1 MASDDHNERDR
12 EANRLS
18 GRLSR
23 YAKVGTGVGSAA
35 ARVAAGRAFSSAGGS
50 DMGAEA
56 RLFRQALGTLK
67 GPLMKVAQLLATI
80 PEALPAEFAE
90 ELAQLQNE
98 APAMG
103 WPFVRRRM
111 AAELGADWQSK
122 FGSFER
128 EAAAAASLG
137 QVHRAASLEGKP
149 LACKLQYPDMAS
161 AVEADLSQLKV
172 LFALHRQMSRAIDTT
187 EIAGEIGAR
196 LREELDY
203 EREAAHMRLY
213 RDVLTERPTIRVPE
227 LEPDLC
233 TRRLITMSWL
243 DGRKLLTFKEADE
256 DTRNL
261 LCRHMFDA
269 WWRPFTSHGVI
280 HGDPHLGNYTAWEE
294 DGAVRGLNLL
304 DFGCIRV
311 FPPSFVR
318 GVVELYRG
326 LQREDRDQIVHAYEI
341 WGFKGLNDELI
352 DILNVWA
359 RFIYGPLLT
368 DKVMAISDGSSSA
381 AQYGRS
387 QAFAVHKELKEK
399 GPVRVP
405 KEFVFM
411 DRAAIGLGSVF
422 IHLRARMNFHQLFE
436 DALASWP
443 LETVGE
449 RQQQALDAAGVAPQ
463 IEAA

>member
-1 MASDDHNERDR
+1 MSDKPNQKDP
-12 EANRLS
+12 EANSLS

-35 ARVAAGRAFSSAGGS
+35 ARVAAGRAFSSGNNHS
-50 DMGAEA
+50 AEA
-56 RLFRQALGTLK
+56 KLFRQALGSLK

-111 AAELGADWQSK
+111 AAELGADWQDK
-122 FGSFER
+122 FKSFER
-128 EAAAAASLG
+128 EATAAASLG
-137 QVHRAASLEGKP
+137 QVHRAVSHAGEV

-161 AVEADLSQLKV
+161 AVEADLSQLKM
-172 LFALHRQMSRAIDTT
+172 LFALHRQISKAIDTT

-203 EREAAHMRLY
+203 VREAAHMRLY
-213 RDVLTERPTIRVPE
+213 KAVLADRPDIHIPE
-227 LEPDLC
+227 LHEDLS
-233 TRRLITMSWL
+233 TARLITMQWL
-243 DGRKLLTFKEADE
+243 EGRKLLEFKDATQDV
-256 DTRNL
+256 RNL
-261 LCRHMFDA
+261 LCRNMFDA

-280 HGDPHLGNYTAWEE
+280 HGDPHLGNYTAWS
-294 DGAVRGLNLL
+294 DDKGVPQGLNLL
-304 DFGCIRV
+304 DFGCVRV
-311 FPPSFVR
+311 FPPSFVQ

-326 LQREDRDQIVHAYEI
+326 LQADDRDRIVSAYDI
-341 WGFKGLNDELI
+341 WGFKGLNNELI

-368 DKVMAISDGSSSA
+368 DKVMSISDGSGSA
-381 AQYGRS
+381 AQYGRQ
-387 QAFAVHKELKEK
+387 QAFAVHTQLKEK

-405 KEFVFM
+405 REFVFM

-422 IHLRARMNFHQLFE
+422 IHLRAEMNFHQLFE
-436 DALASWP
+436 TALQSHE
-443 LETVGE
+443 LRSVGE
-449 RQQQALDAAGVAPQ
+449 RQARALQAAGVAPA
-463 IEAA
+463 IEAL

>member
-1 MASDDHNERDR
+1 VSSNRGDKDT

-35 ARVAAGRAFSSAGGS
+35 AKVAAGRAFSSGNSQA
-50 DMGAEA
+50 AEA
-56 RLFRQALGTLK
+56 RLFRQALGSLK

-80 PEALPAEFAE
+80 PEVLPADFAE

-111 AAELGADWQSK
+111 AAELGSDWQDK
-122 FGSFER
+122 FASFER

-137 QVHRAASLEGKP
+137 QVHKAMSHSGEQ

-172 LFALHRQMSRAIDTT
+172 LFALHRQFSKAIDTT

-203 EREAAHMRLY
+203 DREAGHMRLY
-213 RDVLTERPTIRVPE
+213 KAVLADRPDIHIPE
-227 LEPDLC
+227 LHQELC
-233 TRRLITMSWL
+233 TSRLITMQWL
-243 DGRKLLTFKEADE
+243 EGRKLLEFKEDVQ
-256 DTRNL
+256 DVRNL
-261 LCRHMFDA
+261 LCRNMFDA

-280 HGDPHLGNYTAWEE
+280 HGDPHLGNYTAWSE
-294 DGAVRGLNLL
+294 GAGAPQGLNLL
-304 DFGCIRV
+304 DYGCVRV
-311 FPPSFVR
+311 FPPSFVK

-326 LQREDRDQIVHAYEI
+326 LQADNRDQIVSAYEI
-341 WGFKGLNDELI
+341 WGFTGLNNELI

-368 DKVMAISDGSSSA
+368 DKVLSISDGSGSA
-381 AQYGRS
+381 AQYGRQ
-387 QAFAVHKELKEK
+387 QAFTVHKQLKEK

-405 KEFVFM
+405 REFVFM

-422 IHLRARMNFHQLFE
+422 IHLRAEMNFHRLFE
-436 DALASWP
+436 EALHSHN

-449 RQQQALDAAGVAPQ
+449 RQEKALRAAGVSPAL
-463 IEAA
+463 EAG

>member
-1 MASDDHNERDR
+1 MASDDHNERDK
-12 EANRLS
+12 EANRLT

-35 ARVAAGRAFSSAGGS
+35 ARVAAGRAFSSAGNN

-111 AAELGADWQSK
+111 AAELGGDWQSK

-137 QVHRAASLEGKP
+137 QVHRATSLDGRP

-161 AVEADLSQLKV
+161 AVEADLSQLKM

-203 EREAAHMRLY
+203 QREAAHMRLY
-213 RDVLTERPTIRVPE
+213 RDVLVERPTIRVPQLE
-227 LEPDLC
+227 LDLC
-233 TRRLITMSWL
+233 TRRLISMSWL
-243 DGRKLLTFKEADE
+243 DGRKLLEFKEADE

-304 DFGCIRV
+304 DSAASGCFHRR
-311 FPPSFVR
+311 SSWR
-318 GVVELYRG
+318 GGAVPGLAARGPGPDRARLRDLG
-326 LQREDRDQIVHAYEI
+326 LQGAERRADRHSQRLGTVHLWATAERQGDGDFGWLVI
-341 WGFKGLNDELI
+341 GCAVWPQPSVHRAQGAEGKRPGAGAERVRVHGPRGNRAGLGVHSPARADEL
-352 DILNVWA
+352 
-359 RFIYGPLLT
+359 P
-368 DKVMAISDGSSSA
+368 SA
-381 AQYGRS
+381 VSKTRWQAGRW
-387 QAFAVHKELKEK
+387 
-399 GPVRVP
+399 R
-405 KEFVFM
+405 
-411 DRAAIGLGSVF
+411 R
-422 IHLRARMNFHQLFE
+422 
-436 DALASWP
+436 
-443 LETVGE
+443 
-449 RQQQALDAAGVAPQ
+449 
-463 IEAA
+463 

>member
-1 MASDDHNERDR
+1 MADDQGGNADK

-23 YAKVGTGVGSAA
+23 YARVGTGVGSAA
-35 ARVAAGRAFSSAGGS
+35 ARVAAGRAFSSGGN
-50 DMGAEA
+50 DIAAEA
-56 RLFRQALGTLK
+56 RLFRQALGSLK

-111 AAELGADWQSK
+111 AAELGPDWQAR

-137 QVHRAASLEGKP
+137 QVHRATSLAGEP

-161 AVEADLSQLKV
+161 AVEADLSQLKM

-203 EREAAHMRLY
+203 LREVAHMRLY
-213 RDVLTERPTIRVPE
+213 AAVLIDRPTIRVPE
-227 LEPDLC
+227 PVESLS
-233 TRRLITMSWL
+233 TSRLITMQWL
-243 DGRKLLTFKEADE
+243 DGRKLLEFKQDDE
-256 DTRNL
+256 DVRNL
-261 LCRHMFDA
+261 LCKHMFDA

-280 HGDPHLGNYTAWEE
+280 HGDPHLGNYTAWEQ
-294 DGAVRGLNLL
+294 DGQVKGLNLL

-311 FPPSFVR
+311 FPPSFVK
-318 GVVELYRG
+318 GVVELYHG

-381 AQYGRS
+381 AQYGRQ
-387 QAFAVHKELKEK
+387 QAFTVHKQLKEK

-436 DALASWP
+436 DALATWDVT
-443 LETVGE
+443 TVGD
-449 RQQQALDAAGVAPQ
+449 RQRDALKLAGVAPQ

>member
-1 MASDDHNERDR
+1 MSSNHEDKDT
-12 EANRLS
+12 EANSLS
-18 GRLSR
+18 GRLAR

-35 ARVAAGRAFSSAGGS
+35 ARVAAGRAFSSGNSQAT
-50 DMGAEA
+50 EA
-56 RLFRQALGTLK
+56 RLFRQALGSLK

-80 PEALPAEFAE
+80 PDVLPVEFAD

-111 AAELGADWQSK
+111 AAELGGEWQAR
-122 FGSFER
+122 FASFER

-137 QVHRAASLEGKP
+137 QVHRAVSHSGEV

-161 AVEADLSQLKV
+161 AVEADLSQLKL
-172 LFALHRQMSRAIDTT
+172 LFALHRQFSKAIDTT

-203 EREAAHMRLY
+203 VREAGHMRLY
-213 RDVLTERPTIRVPE
+213 KAVLADRPDIHIPE
-227 LEPDLC
+227 LHQDLC
-233 TRRLITMSWL
+233 TSRLITMQWL
-243 DGRKLLTFKEADE
+243 EGRKLLDFKQDAQAV
-256 DTRNL
+256 RNL
-261 LCRHMFDA
+261 LCRNMFDA

-280 HGDPHLGNYTAWEE
+280 HGDPHLGNYTAWS
-294 DGAVRGLNLL
+294 DGTGTPQGLNLL
-304 DFGCIRV
+304 DFGCVRV
-311 FPPSFVR
+311 FPPSFVK

-326 LQREDRDQIVHAYEI
+326 LQADNRDQIVSAYNI
-341 WGFKGLNDELI
+341 WGFKGLNNELI

-368 DKVMAISDGSSSA
+368 DKVLSISDGSGSA
-381 AQYGRS
+381 AQYGRQ
-387 QAFAVHKELKEK
+387 QAFSVHKQLKEK

-405 KEFVFM
+405 REFVFM

-422 IHLRARMNFHQLFE
+422 IHLRAEMNFHRLFE
-436 DALASWP
+436 EALQSHA

-449 RQQQALDAAGVAPQ
+449 RQQKALCAAGVSPA
-463 IEAA
+463 IEAV

>member
-1 MASDDHNERDR
+1 MSRDD
-12 EANRLS
+12 EANSLS

-35 ARVAAGRAFSSAGGS
+35 ARVAAGRAFSSGN
-50 DMGAEA
+50 DMAAEA
-56 RLFRQALGTLK
+56 KLFRQALGSLK

-80 PEALPAEFAE
+80 PQALPAEFAE

-111 AAELGADWQSK
+111 AAELGADWQDR
-122 FGSFER
+122 FRSFEK
-128 EAAAAASLG
+128 EATAAASLG
-137 QVHRAASLEGKP
+137 QVHKAVTHDGEQV
-149 LACKLQYPDMAS
+149 ACKLQYPDMAS

-172 LFALHRQMSRAIDTT
+172 LFALHRQMSKAIDTT

-203 EREAAHMRLY
+203 TREAGHMRLY
-213 RDVLTERPTIRVPE
+213 KQVLADRPDIHI
-227 LEPDLC
+227 PDMHAGLS
-233 TRRLITMSWL
+233 TRRLITMQWL
-243 DGRKLLTFKEADE
+243 EGRKLLEFKDDTADV
-256 DTRNL
+256 RNL
-261 LCRHMFDA
+261 LCRKMFEA
-269 WWRPFTSHGVI
+269 WWRPFTSHGII
-280 HGDPHLGNYTAWEE
+280 HGDPHLGNYTAWAHP
-294 DGAVRGLNLL
+294 DGQPGGLNLL

-311 FPPSFVR
+311 FPPSFVK

-326 LQREDRDQIVHAYEI
+326 LQADDRDRIVSAYDI
-341 WGFKGLNDELI
+341 WGFKGLTNELI

-359 RFIYGPLLT
+359 RFIYGPLLS
-368 DKVMAISDGSSSA
+368 DKVMKISDGSGSA
-381 AQYGRS
+381 AQYGRQ

-405 KEFVFM
+405 REFVFM

-422 IHLRARMNFHQLFE
+422 IHLRAEMNFHQLFE
-436 DALASWP
+436 DALQSHE

-449 RQQQALDAAGVAPQ
+449 RQAAALDEAGVAPQ

>member
-1 MASDDHNERDR
+1 MSEKTDSKDA
-12 EANRLS
+12 EANSLT

-23 YAKVGTGVGSAA
+23 YAKVGGGVGTAA
-35 ARVAAGRAFSSAGGS
+35 ARVAASRAFSSDKDHS
-50 DMGAEA
+50 AEA
-56 RLFRQALGTLK
+56 KLFRQALGSLK

-111 AAELGADWQSK
+111 AAELGADWQDR
-122 FGSFER
+122 FASFDR
-128 EAAAAASLG
+128 EAIAAASLG
-137 QVHRAASLEGKP
+137 QVHRATSHEGEA

-161 AVEADLSQLKV
+161 AVEADLRQLKV
-172 LFALHRQMSRAIDTT
+172 LFALHRQISRAIDTT

-203 EREAAHMRLY
+203 VREAGHMRLY
-213 RDVLTERPTIRVPE
+213 KTILADRPDIHV
-227 LEPDLC
+227 PDLYEDLS
-233 TRRLITMSWL
+233 TGRLITMQWL
-243 DGRKLLTFKEADE
+243 EGRKLLEFKEDAQDV
-256 DTRNL
+256 RNL
-261 LCRHMFDA
+261 LCRNMFDA

-280 HGDPHLGNYTAWEE
+280 HGDPHLGNYTAWS
-294 DGAVRGLNLL
+294 DDAGGPQGLNLL
-304 DFGCIRV
+304 DFGCVRV
-311 FPPSFVR
+311 FPPSFVK

-326 LQREDRDQIVHAYEI
+326 LQADNRDRIVSAYDI
-341 WGFKGLNDELI
+341 WGFKGLNNELI

-368 DKVMAISDGSSSA
+368 DKVMKISDGSGSA
-381 AQYGRS
+381 AQYGRQ
-387 QAFAVHKELKEK
+387 QAFTVHKELKEK

-405 KEFVFM
+405 REFVFM

-422 IHLRARMNFHQLFE
+422 IHLRAEMNFHQLFE
-436 DALASWP
+436 NALQSHE

-449 RQQQALDAAGVAPQ
+449 RQAQALSTAGVAPA
-463 IEAA
+463 IEAV

>member
-1 MASDDHNERDR
+1 MAQDDDNDQIRDT
-12 EANRLS
+12 EVNRLT

-23 YAKVGTGVGSAA
+23 YARVGTGVGSAA
-35 ARVAAGRAFSSAGGS
+35 ARVAAGRAFSSGGG
-50 DMGAEA
+50 MTAEA
-56 RLFRQALGTLK
+56 KLFREALGTLK

-111 AAELGADWQSK
+111 AAELGPDWQQN
-122 FGSFER
+122 FGSFEP
-128 EAAAAASLG
+128 EAAAAASMG
-137 QVHRAASLEGKP
+137 QVHRATSLGGEP

-161 AVEADLSQLKV
+161 AVEADLSQLKM
-172 LFALHRQMSRAIDTT
+172 LFALHRQMNRAIDTS

-203 EREAAHMRLY
+203 VREAGHMRLY
-213 RDVLTERPTIRVPE
+213 KTILSRRPTVRI
-227 LEPDLC
+227 PDLHEELS
-233 TRRLITMSWL
+233 TRRLITMQWL
-243 DGRKLLTFKEADE
+243 EGRKLLDFKQAEE

-294 DGAVRGLNLL
+294 SGEVKGLNLL
-304 DFGCIRV
+304 DYGCIRV

-326 LQREDRDQIVHAYEI
+326 LQSERRDQIVHAYEI

-381 AQYGRS
+381 AQYGRT
-387 QAFAVHKELKEK
+387 QAFTVHKELKEK

-436 DALASWP
+436 DALQSWE
-443 LETVGE
+443 LDTVGE
-449 RQQQALDAAGVAPQ
+449 RQQDALTLAGVAPQ

>member
-1 MASDDHNERDR
+1 MPEDDDTPRDN

-23 YAKVGTGVGSAA
+23 YARVGTGVGTAA
-35 ARVAAGRAFSSAGGS
+35 ARVAAGRAFSSGGN
-50 DMGAEA
+50 DMTAEA

-111 AAELGADWQSK
+111 AAELGPDWQQK

-128 EAAAAASLG
+128 EAAAAASMG
-137 QVHRAASLEGKP
+137 QVHRATSLDGEP
-149 LACKLQYPDMAS
+149 LACKLQCPDMAS

-203 EREAAHMRLY
+203 VREAGHMRLY
-213 RDVLTERPTIRVPE
+213 KAILAERPTIRIPE
-227 LEPDLC
+227 LKEELC
-233 TRRLITMSWL
+233 TRRLITMQWL
-243 DGRKLLTFKEADE
+243 EGRKLLEFKQADE
-256 DTRNL
+256 DIRNL

-294 DGAVRGLNLL
+294 ADGTVKGLNLL
-304 DFGCIRV
+304 DYGCIRV

-318 GVVELYRG
+318 GVIELYRG

-381 AQYGRS
+381 AQYGRQ
-387 QAFAVHKELKEK
+387 QAFTVHKELKEK

-436 DALASWP
+436 DALQSWE
-443 LETVGE
+443 LDTVGE
-449 RQQQALDAAGVAPQ
+449 RQAQALDAAGVAPQ

>member
-1 MASDDHNERDR
+1 MSKDD
-12 EANRLS
+12 EANSLP

-23 YAKVGTGVGSAA
+23 YAKVGTRVGSAA
-35 ARVAAGRAFSSAGGS
+35 ARVAAGRAFSSGS
-50 DMGAEA
+50 DKTAEA
-56 RLFRQALGTLK
+56 KLFRRALGSLK

-90 ELAQLQNE
+90 ELAHLQNE

-111 AAELGADWQSK
+111 AAELGADWQEK
-122 FGSFER
+122 FASFER

-137 QVHRAASLEGKP
+137 QVHKAVALDGEL

-172 LFALHRQMSRAIDTT
+172 LFALYRQMSKSIDTT

-203 EREAAHMRLY
+203 IREAGHMRLY
-213 RDVLTERPTIRVPE
+213 ANVLADRPDIHIPSLRPE
-227 LEPDLC
+227 LS
-233 TRRLITMSWL
+233 TGRLITMGWL
-243 DGRKLLTFKEADE
+243 EGRKLLEFKEDAQNV
-256 DTRNL
+256 RNL
-261 LCRHMFDA
+261 LCRNMFEA

-280 HGDPHLGNYTAWEE
+280 HGDPHLGNYTAWARE
-294 DGAVRGLNLL
+294 DGQPGGLNLL
-304 DFGCIRV
+304 DFGCVRV
-311 FPPSFVR
+311 FPPSFVE

-326 LQREDRDQIVHAYEI
+326 LQTEDRDRVVSAYEI
-341 WGFKGLNDELI
+341 WGFKGLTNELI

-368 DKVMAISDGSSSA
+368 DKVMRISDGSGSA
-381 AQYGRS
+381 AQYGRQ
-387 QAFAVHKELKEK
+387 QAYAVHKELKEK

-422 IHLRARMNFHQLFE
+422 IHLRAEMNFHRLFE
-436 DALASWP
+436 EALEAHP
-443 LETVGE
+443 LATVGD
-449 RQQQALDAAGVAPQ
+449 RQTAALDLAGVAPA
-463 IEAA
+463 IEAT